1 MENNNFWFG
10 KRVLIT
16 GADGFVGSHLIKD
29 LLQKNAVVVGTIRH
43 RRPLSTLS
51 LILEKDSEI
60 LTPDVEQC
68 NLLDINDI
76 RRLCD
81 RHQIDTI
88 FHLAASAIVSDAAN
102 SPMTTI
108 ENNVLSTLNILET
121 ARINNI
127 PRVLIAS
134 SDKSYGDHATD
145 DLEKLPYKENYALR
159 GLDIYSASKVC
170 TDMLAQTYAFQ
181 FKLKVLITRSC
192 NIYGP
197 GDLNFT
203 RLIPR
208 TIMSLLANKPP
219 VINLGNENV
228 LREYIY
234 VKDVVNAYTFLAENL
249 EDYYGPDSKNMPK
262 TGKEPY
268 GWAAFN
274 IGTYTGEKLKNL
286 TQCDNIKSVLDVISL
301 LRKKIKD
308 INPIVIEKP
317 ANFIEIPNQF
327 LDASKI
333 INLGFKPKT
342 NFADGIRYSIEW
354 YKNNFT
360 YLEKIAAKY
369 INR

>member
-1 MENNNFWFG
+1 MQNNNFWFG

-16 GADGFVGSHLIKD
+16 GADGFVASHLIKE
-29 LLQKNAVVVGTIRH
+29 LLQKNAIVVGTIRH
-43 RRPLSTLS
+43 KRPLSTLTM
-51 LILEKDSEI
+51 INDNN
-60 LTPDVEQC
+60 TDAPVPDVEQC

-121 ARINNI
+121 ARINKI

-145 DLEKLPYKENYALR
+145 DLEKLPYKEDYALR

-203 RLIPR
+203 RLVPR
-208 TIMSLLANKPP
+208 TIMSLLADKPP

-234 VKDVVNAYTFLAENL
+234 VKDVINAYTFLAENL
-249 EDYYGPDSKNMPK
+249 EDYYGLDSKNMPK
-262 TGKEPY
+262 TGKAPY

-274 IGTYTGEKLKNL
+274 IGTYTEEQQKNL
-286 TQCDNIKSVLDVISL
+286 SQCDNIKSVVDVISL
-301 LRKKIKD
+301 LSNKIKD
-308 INPIVIEKP
+308 IKPIIIEKP

-333 INLGFKPKT
+333 MSLGFRPQI
-342 NFADGIRYSIEW
+342 NFVQGIAESIKW
-354 YKNNFT
+354 YRDNFS